1 MQFDVVAEVDWRK
14 TSFHERVH
22 QGKDDLIFSY
32 HMRRLHSLL
41 AELLVGSNSLV
52 AAGWLKRVGPAGN
65 CFCRDDLMG
74 QLCPVHSVTTGRYP
88 PPELQRLLCGTE
100 LEGANEC
107 SVPSADGG

>member
-14 TSFHERVH
+14 TKFHERAH
-22 QGKDDLIFSY
+22 QDREGLIFSY